1 MDSDLSDSSTSDEE
15 YIPPTKLSKT
25 EHSSS
30 YSSDSD
36 CAAADNSC
44 SDTESASGCSKSEAV
59 RKAKEDAIWSDF
71 LNTVDKP
78 ENNKNAP
85 NLVDVT
91 RKYQF
96 AGEQVEVIERVAVAD
111 TQDKPTADVKKKTEL
126 TKPQPVSRLQTAVMT
141 GTSKGSSKNAIG
153 LKSSL
158 GVALQNL
165 KSLGGNKTPKL
176 STLDKS
182 RLDWQTFVQIENIE
196 DDLKAHNKGKEGYL
210 ERLAF
215 VDRTAERE
223 YEYQHSLTNR
233 KL

>member
-1 MDSDLSDSSTSDEE
+1 MDSDVSDSSTSDEE

-25 EHSSS
+25 EHSCSD
-30 YSSDSD
+30 SSDSD
-36 CAAADNSC
+36 DCPASDNSC
-44 SDTESASGCSKSEAV
+44 SDTESANGRYKKTYSDE
-59 RKAKEDAIWSDF
+59 RKNDNS
-71 LNTVDKP
+71 
-78 ENNKNAP
+78 P

-111 TQDKPTADVKKKTEL
+111 GRDKPASESEEKPEL
-126 TKPQPVSRLQTAVMT
+126 TKPQTVPRLQSSVVT
-141 GTSKGSSKNAIG
+141 GNSKGSHKNAVG

-182 RLDWQTFVQIENIE
+182 RLDWQTFVRKENIE

-223 YEYQHSLTNR
+223 YEYQHSLTSR